1 MAETEVIPVETRKKS
16 GRNGKNYKPLTLK
29 QEKFC
34 QGLVMGQSQVEAYK
48 NAYNTEGYNGDA
60 GLMVHASRLAADARV
75 VLRVAALRVPAQEE
89 FQKHRKAWLL
99 RLMGMAFADVRKAF
113 DEHGNCIDIPNLP
126 DSIAPNVAGFEQME
140 EFEGKGESRVSVG
153 YTKKVKL
160 VPPLEAMKL
169 FGESL
174 QWFPGQGSGK
184 LGLKAEI
191 KGKDR
196 SIKIELVSAKES
208 TSFMVDDCLMKGGN
222 AEPRG

>member
-1 MAETEVIPVETRKKS
+1 MANTGVIEGGNEGKIGEKK
-16 GRNGKNYKPLTLK
+16 KNYKPLTVK

-34 QGLVMGQSQVEAYK
+34 EGLVMGMSQVEAYK
-48 NAYNTEGYNGDA
+48 SAYDTEGYKNGSLETDA
-60 GLMVHASRLAADARV
+60 ARLAQDPRIT
-75 VLRVAALRVPAQEE
+75 LRVAALRLPAQEK
-89 FQKHRKAWLL
+89 FQKYREKWLF

-113 DEHGNCIDIPNLP
+113 DEHGNCVDIPNLP

-208 TSFMVDDCLMKGGN
+208 TSFMVDDCLMKGRN
-222 AEPRG
+222 VQPRQ